1 MTGQDDDHISTVP
14 PDTVPPDTVLADTAP
29 ADAGAARTAGPD
41 QPVGVES
48 AGRASLSVEARVRP
62 SKEPLLSL
70 ELVEVL
76 RANAS
81 TMTTRALGS
90 MEHELPWFTG
100 LSAEQRSWITLV
112 ARSGIDGFLEWV
124 QHRRPRPG
132 DRFDASSVF
141 SAAPSALTGDI
152 SLHQTVELVR
162 TTVEAVEQALTEF
175 IPASEQALT
184 HVAILTYSREVAFA
198 AAEVYARAAEARGA
212 WDARL
217 EALVVDSIV
226 RAEGAG
232 TVMSRASAFGWQH
245 TAQVCVVVG
254 SSDGTPSRLPDLRR
268 RARRSGLDC
277 LVASQGERLILVIGG
292 PSLINETAAI
302 AAVSDLAE
310 FFGPGHVVVGPSVAS
325 LAQAATSARAAISGL
340 RAAIAWPE
348 GERVVSAAELL
359 PERALA
365 GDGHARRSLVQ
376 DVYLPLVE
384 AGGDLLITCVT
395 FLDHGSSVEATARAL
410 FVHANTVRY
419 RLKRIQEVTGY
430 SPNDA
435 RDAYVLRLAITLGRL
450 ARL

>member
-1 MTGQDDDHISTVP
+1 MVGQTSDG
-14 PDTVPPDTVLADTAP
+14 L
-29 ADAGAARTAGPD
+29 
-41 QPVGVES
+41 
-48 AGRASLSVEARVRP
+48 VRP
-62 SKEPLLSL
+62 SRKPLLGPD
-70 ELVEVL
+70 LVEVL

-81 TMTTRALGS
+81 TMTTRALAS
-90 MEHELPWFTG
+90 MERDLPWFAA
-100 LSAEQRSWITLV
+100 LAAEQRSWITLV
-112 ARSGIDGFLEWV
+112 ARSGIDGFLDWV
-124 QHRRPRPG
+124 QRDQAHAG
-132 DRFDASSVF
+132 GRFDASSVF

-175 IPASEQALT
+175 IPTSDQPVT
-184 HVAILTYSREVAFA
+184 QMAILTYSREVAFA

-245 TAQVCVVVG
+245 NAQVCVVVG

-277 LVASQGERLILVIGG
+277 LVASQGDRLILVIGG
-292 PSLINETAAI
+292 PALVHEEAAI
-302 AAVSDLAE
+302 AAVDELTE
-310 FFGPGHVVVGPSVAS
+310 FFGAGHIVVGPVVDS
-325 LAQAATSARAAISGL
+325 LAQAAASARAAISGL
-340 RAAIAWPE
+340 RASVAWPE
-348 GERVVSAAELL
+348 GDRVVSAAELL

-365 GDGHARRSLVQ
+365 GDGHARRALVQ
-376 DVYLPLVE
+376 DVYRPLVD
-384 AGGDLLITCVT
+384 AGGDLLTTCVA
-395 FLDHGSSVEATARAL
+395 FLDHGFSVEATGRAL

-419 RLKRIQEVTGY
+419 RLKRIQEVTRY
-430 SPNDA
+430 SPGDA

-450 ARL
+450 SQT